1 MSESGYSSD
10 EYENETFYK
19 SEMKNFKS
27 SYEVCSLVMMSAN
40 GKIYVGKEK
49 ETGNDVII
57 KILPRKSNLTWVGD
71 RRVPREVKYHF
82 IAAGVDEGSVQIL
95 DFYERKKDFILV
107 LEKPENSIDLLEFTN
122 HYGPLDFKMAKSI
135 CKQLAISSLAHQSA
149 GICHRDLKDENVLF
163 NPSNGQVK
171 IIDFGCATVHQDA
184 YTTYAGTHAYA
195 PPEFRLTGSMNSDKM
210 TSYHIGCLL
219 FTILTRSCP
228 FSENSDFD
236 FEKFVTLNSKLSF
249 EERGLLST
257 LLQPNPESRMSLSD
271 LSNL

>member
-122 HYGPLDFKMAKSI
+122 HFGPLDFKMARMRLIVSTRTSLGAISTLVMHTKKGI
-135 CKQLAISSLAHQSA
+135 CKD
-149 GICHRDLKDENVLF
+149 RV
-163 NPSNGQVK
+163 NPKCSFVIFCTPMFAPS
-171 IIDFGCATVHQDA
+171 IIM
-184 YTTYAGTHAYA
+184 
-195 PPEFRLTGSMNSDKM
+195 L
-210 TSYHIGCLL
+210 
-219 FTILTRSCP
+219 
-228 FSENSDFD
+228 
-236 FEKFVTLNSKLSF
+236 
-249 EERGLLST
+249 
-257 LLQPNPESRMSLSD
+257 
-271 LSNL
+271 